1 MTLLGAFV
9 VAFLA
14 LCVVAFIRARAVL
27 GRDVV
32 RQWEGDQR

>member
-1 MTLLGAFV
+1 MTWLGAFV

-14 LCVVAFIRARAVL
+14 LCVGAFIRARCVL

-32 RQWEGDQR
+32 RQWEEDQL